1 MFVETKK
8 GCDAL
13 DDFLYENKY
22 PCTCIHGDRT
32 QSQREDA
39 LRSFKSGA
47 TPILVA
53 TAVSTTMLFV
63 TILHVILTLRWL
75 HVVLTYQM

>member
-1 MFVETKK
+1 MNVHLHVHLVSLYSGDCLTLVFVETKK

-13 DDFLYENKY
+13 DDFLYNSHY

-39 LRSFKSGA
+39 LRSFKAGE

-53 TAVSTTMLFV
+53 TAVC
-63 TILHVILTLRWL
+63 
-75 HVVLTYQM
+75 